1 MVDQVIFIWMEVQ
14 RIWFYLESIFIG
26 LEDIRNQLFEDF
38 KRFDGIDI
46 DFKVLLCKRY
56 QLQEFLIS
64 IFYIVMSNVYFQY
77 LYFFLIILGI
87 GDRD

>member
-46 DFKVLLCKRY
+46 DFKVLLCKRQ

-64 IFYIVMSNVYFQY
+64 IFYIVMSNVYFY
-77 LYFFLIILGI
+77 YYFFLIILGI

>member
-64 IFYIVMSNVYFQY
+64 IFYIVMSNVYFY
-77 LYFFLIILGI
+77 YYFFLIILGI

>member
-46 DFKVLLCKRY
+46 DFKVLLCKRQ

-64 IFYIVMSNVYFQY
+64 IFYIVMSNVYFY
-77 LYFFLIILGI
+77 YYFFLNILGI

>member
-46 DFKVLLCKRY
+46 DFKVLLYKRY

-64 IFYIVMSNVYFQY
+64 IFYIVMSNVYFY
-77 LYFFLIILGI
+77 YYFFLIILGI

>member
-46 DFKVLLCKRY
+46 DFKVLLCKRQ
-56 QLQEFLIS
+56 QLQEFLFS
-64 IFYIVMSNVYFQY
+64 ILYIVMSNVYFY
-77 LYFFLIILGI
+77 YYFFLNILGI